1 MAQPSRRQRGQKARN
16 QLWKNGLIAAVA
28 GGGLLVVASAVGGKH
43 PFVATAVS
51 MPAWWSLGFG
61 VLLLLLHVAAK
72 LVGKRRPSRIKHPA
86 SVPTSKTPQPVS
98 AIKALI
104 DQIERETLGADAPS
118 PLSPLP
124 TTSREPEAG
133 PASGPVNPVGWNEST
148 LTDLDPHHFVAL
160 CTALFKQSGFV
171 VRLARQE
178 EEVGVGE
185 GGVTD
190 IWLEAPTIPE
200 PVAIVRCHAGSGS
213 PVDVATIQKLQET
226 ILAQGLRWGACIT
239 LTQFTTPAM
248 ALAASFGIHV
258 LDTHE
263 LQLLIS
269 RRTPAQ
275 QAELLEVLLEHAP

>member
-1 MAQPSRRQRGQKARN
+1 MAQPSKRQRGQKARN

-61 VLLLLLHVAAK
+61 ALLLLLHVAAK
-72 LVGKRRPSRIKHPA
+72 LVGKRRPSRIEPPA
-86 SVPTSKTPQPVS
+86 PARAPKTPQPVS

-124 TTSREPEAG
+124 TTSRETEAG

-171 VRLARQE
+171 VRLARQAE
-178 EEVGVGE
+178 EVGE

-213 PVDVATIQKLQET
+213 PVDVATIRKLQET

-258 LDTHE
+258 LDIHE

-269 RRTPAQ
+269 RRPPAQ
-275 QAELLEVLLEHAP
+275 QAELLEVLLERAP